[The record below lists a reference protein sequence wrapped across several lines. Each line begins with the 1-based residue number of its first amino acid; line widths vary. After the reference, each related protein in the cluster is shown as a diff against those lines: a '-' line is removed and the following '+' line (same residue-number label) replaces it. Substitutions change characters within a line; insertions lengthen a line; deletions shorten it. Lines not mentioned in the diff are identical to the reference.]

1 MKEGTRR
8 LVRAGVPSTYLE
20 MPNCT
25 HGNITEGDATFDAAF
40 TFLRENARAMP

>member
-8 LVRAGVPSTYLE
+8 LVRAGVPSTYVE

-25 HGNITEGDATFDAAF
+25 HGNITDGDATFDTAF
-40 TFLRENARAMP
+40 TFLRDNSRAAP